1 MARKVSVKSARND
14 LIREEKRTLDTIRK
28 NHVGGDGKPL
38 VGAVTT
44 DSFQN
49 LQHRLGIGGDNAL
62 SSGSYGFN
70 PITRNRTLLEWIHRG
85 SWIGGIAVDTV
96 ADDMTREG
104 IDYVSEMR
112 PEDQTR
118 LDRTMTGLNT
128 WPSVNE
134 VIRWGRLYGGCLGVV
149 LVDGQDMRTPL
160 RLETVGQGQYKGLLV
175 LDRWMVEPTL
185 EDLVTDLGPH
195 LGLPSYYRV
204 SYNAPALRGAVVH
217 HTRIAF
223 RHVGL
228 ELPYNQ
234 RLMENLWGIS
244 VLERL
249 YDRMVMF
256 DSATTGAGQLVY
268 KAYLRTLKI
277 KGLRDIVSAGG
288 QAMNGL
294 AQYADTMRRFQTLE
308 GLTMI
313 DGEDELEMQSH
324 TAFSGLGD
332 ALIQFGQQISG
343 ALQIPLIRMFGQSP
357 AGLNSTGE
365 SDLRMYYDGIN
376 QQQEKNILHGTTLIY
391 KLGARSIGV
400 QLPPDFAVKFK
411 SLWKLTD
418 VDKSSVSKSTGDAV
432 QAAYEGGLVGRQ
444 TALKELRQSSRV
456 TGIWTNITQDMIEA
470 ADDEPQVPGAEDM
483 LSSLVGGGGDNEG
496 ASHGAFGSEGEK
508 SPLDNGPRERKPLQ
522 LPTAGGSPPSGGD
535 SQGAGAGRAPERRP
549 TTA

>member
-62 SSGSYGFN
+62 STGSYGFN

-522 LPTAGGSPPSGGD
+522 LPTPGGSPPSGGD

>member
-1 MARKVSVKSARND
+1 
-14 LIREEKRTLDTIRK
+14 
-28 NHVGGDGKPL
+28 
-38 VGAVTT
+38 
-44 DSFQN
+44 
-49 LQHRLGIGGDNAL
+49 
-62 SSGSYGFN
+62 
-70 PITRNRTLLEWIHRG
+70 
-85 SWIGGIAVDTV
+85 
-96 ADDMTREG
+96 
-104 IDYVSEMR
+104 
-112 PEDQTR
+112 
-118 LDRTMTGLNT
+118 
-128 WPSVNE
+128 
-134 VIRWGRLYGGCLGVV
+134 
-149 LVDGQDMRTPL
+149 
-160 RLETVGQGQYKGLLV
+160 
-175 LDRWMVEPTL
+175 MVEPTL

-522 LPTAGGSPPSGGD
+522 LPTPGGSPPSGGD